1 MLRVGDVFLGCW
13 DADAVL
19 MIFVGSVFG
28 SVFGWM
34 IIGAGVYFFGEALLG
49 SDLKGRSTS
58 KIGLFCF
65 FEQLSFSRFS
75 SLNTNDFPRL
85 LLWPMTIMMMR
96 SCIEH
101 H

>member
-65 FEQLSFSRFS
+65 FEQLSF
-75 SLNTNDFPRL
+75 
-85 LLWPMTIMMMR
+85 
-96 SCIEH
+96 
-101 H
+101 